1 MDNIFVLNTLIT
13 HFINTNEKLYCAF
26 IDFSK
31 AFDYPVH
38 ENIWYKLIRLDIRGK
53 MFSVIQS
60 IYESVK
66 SRVKMQNR
74 IGNEFDCLLGDKGN
88 V

>member
-53 MFSVIQS
+53 MFSVI
-60 IYESVK
+60 
-66 SRVKMQNR
+66 
-74 IGNEFDCLLGDKGN
+74 
-88 V
+88 